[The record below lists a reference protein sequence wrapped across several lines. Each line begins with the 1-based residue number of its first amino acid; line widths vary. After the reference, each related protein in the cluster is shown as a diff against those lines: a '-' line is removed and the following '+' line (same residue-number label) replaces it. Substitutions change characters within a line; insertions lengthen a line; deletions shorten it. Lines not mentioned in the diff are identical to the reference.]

1 MGAAPR
7 HSLYGNDIG
16 RGGPEGA
23 IALAEAFA
31 KMPNLTSAE

>member
-16 RGGPEGA
+16 PERA

-31 KMPNLTSAE
+31 KMPNLTSVE